1 MSWKPLVYIITPE
14 NAERTVLRAQLLGAD
29 YNVAAF
35 HSSDEAL
42 PRLAEGIPHIIIV
55 DADHAQNETGSFPDL
70 MRRLEDASP
79 LPLLHIRD
87 QDDGEFARDIQREG
101 CDDALMRPVK
111 SLELLSRVRS
121 LLRNRQL
128 LGQIRIQ
135 ESFLASKDIKP
146 FSANDTLPTILLV
159 EDEAAELANIG
170 RLLEEIPCDVIEAR
184 TPSDA
189 LWHVKRKTP
198 QLVIV
203 DLLFPDL
210 DGLELCR
217 YLKKQEET
225 RYTPLLMLTSVPEL
239 DNRVVGMDS
248 GPDDYLVKPVNNIE
262 VLTRV
267 RRLLYRNRGHQNLLG
282 NNLLLNRH
290 GFTDPS
296 SGIPRQEFF
305 RFVYPE
311 MVNWSQKAQLPFTV
325 ARIRISTEE
334 SFLKIA
340 SETRSILRNFDLDF
354 ITGDTDLSLILPET
368 PADRAQVALSRI
380 LSRAQDLGVPP
391 WEFRIAT
398 VSIGEEGW
406 NAQQVIDMFKAGSHE
421 LTISKGPSGNGER
434 IVIAGDSGGAKDLAR
449 MLSDEGFE
457 QVETLTLEGDRD
469 PGKVKANLVILQGD
483 LESVPEL
490 MKRLIPSLPDPET
503 PVLIKYTG
511 AVTDATVSSVPDS
524 ADYIPP
530 GASTDYFLHRIRNSL
545 DLAQLRSGS
554 EEVECF
560 LKRLIRLLEEGDVDV
575 QGHGQQVSNWVVA
588 LGARLGHGKED
599 LEALRWGGLLH
610 DVGKI
615 FLPGRIVAKEGMLSA
630 EEFTVVKS
638 HPRLGYDLC
647 RAFTM
652 LDSALPIIKHH
663 HERMDGKGYP
673 EGLKGDNIPV
683 LARTVS
689 VVDVYDTL
697 TRRRPYRP
705 AFSGEEAARILRSE
719 SEEGMWDMKIVEEF
733 LKMIEN

>member
-1 MSWKPLVYIITPE
+1 
-14 NAERTVLRAQLLGAD
+14 
-29 YNVAAF
+29 VAAF
-35 HSSDEAL
+35 HSSHEAL
-42 PRLAEGIPHIIIV
+42 PRLTDGTPHIIIV
-55 DADHAQNETGSFPDL
+55 DAEHAQDDTGSFPDL
-70 MRRLEDASP
+70 MLRLEDASP
-79 LPLLHIRD
+79 LPLLHIRG
-87 QDDGEFARDIQREG
+87 QNDGEFAQDVQREG
-101 CDDALMRPVK
+101 CDDTLMRPVK

-135 ESFLASKDIKP
+135 ESFLTSKNIKP
-146 FSANDTLPTILLV
+146 FSANDSLPTILLV

-170 RLLEEIPCDVIEAR
+170 RLLEGIPCEVIETR
-184 TPSDA
+184 TASDA
-189 LWHVKRKTP
+189 LWHLKRKTP

-217 YLKKQEET
+217 YLKRQEET
-225 RYTPLLMLTSVPEL
+225 KYTPLLMLTSVPEL
-239 DNRVVGMDS
+239 DNTIVGMDS
-248 GPDDYLVKPVNNIE
+248 GPDDYLIKPVNDIE

-267 RRLLYRNRGHQNLLG
+267 RRLLFRNRGHQKLLG

-296 SGIPRQEFF
+296 TGIPRQEFF

-340 SETRSILRNFDLDF
+340 SETRSTLRNFDLDF

-368 PADRAQVALSRI
+368 PSDRAQVALSRI
-380 LSRAQDLGVPP
+380 LSRAQDLGVPSH
-391 WEFRIAT
+391 ELRMVT

-406 NAQQVIDMFKAGSHE
+406 DAQQISDMFRTGSHE
-421 LTISKGPSGNGER
+421 LKSPKGSSENGER
-434 IVIAGDSGGAKDLAR
+434 IVIAGDSDESKDLVR
-449 MLSDEGFE
+449 MLTDQGYE
-457 QVETLTLEGDRD
+457 QVETLPLEGDRD

-483 LESVPEL
+483 LERVPEL
-490 MKRLIPSLPDPET
+490 IQRLIPSLPDPET

-511 AVTDATVSSVPDS
+511 PVTDVPSPSLPDS

-530 GASTDYFLHRIRNSL
+530 GASTDYFLHRVRNSL
-545 DLAQLRSGS
+545 DLAQLRSGN
-554 EEVECF
+554 EEVENF

-575 QGHGQQVSNWVVA
+575 QGHGQQVSNWSVA
-588 LGARLGHGKED
+588 LGARLGYGREE

-647 RAFTM
+647 QAFTM

-673 EGLKGDNIPV
+673 EGLKGDKIPL

-689 VVDVYDTL
+689 VVDIYDTL

-705 AFSGEEAARILRSE
+705 AFSSEEAARILRSE
-719 SEEGMWDMKIVEEF
+719 SESGMWDQKIVDEF
-733 LKMIEN
+733 LKMIDG